1 MLNDQMHADDIVQD
15 VFIKLYQNLDS
26 IHNRQSIQFWL
37 FKTTRNEIL
46 TLYRNRGNK
55 QLYSN
60 ALDVEKVEIESTFSL
75 TEEFENTELSKLILN
90 ELNNMSEDFREVFVL
105 KEYSGLC
112 YKEIARL
119 LEIDEDLVKSRL
131 YKTRQK
137 LASRISKL
145 IK

>member
-46 TLYRNRGNK
+46 ALFRNRGNK
-55 QLYSN
+55 QLYYN
-60 ALDVEKVEIESTFSL
+60 ALDVEEVEIESPQSIS
-75 TEEFENTELSKLILN
+75 EELENKEMNKLIFA
-90 ELNNMSEDFREVFVL
+90 ELNNMSDDFREVFVL
-105 KEYSGLC
+105 REYSGLS
-112 YKEIARL
+112 YKEVASL

-131 YKTRQK
+131 YKARQK
-137 LASRISKL
+137 LVNSISKL